1 MPQPATASYRA
12 IMVINPRPHAIAT
25 FAALLCGFGVF
36 AGPAQATGAQARL
49 VHCDTGTCLRL
60 SGHRSGATTAI
71 RIGESDL
78 AVAGERAWQATVPLS
93 TARTWPISRG
103 YSLRM
108 TLADAESGVQRVESV
123 MLPPGALGS
132 RTELVSLLVSGR

>member
-1 MPQPATASYRA
+1 M
-12 IMVINPRPHAIAT
+12 PRPVAT
-25 FAALLCGFGVF
+25 QYLSIMPANLRLQTLANFAALLCSFGVF
-36 AGPAQATGAQARL
+36 AGPAQAASSQARL
-49 VHCDTGTCLRL
+49 VHCDAGTCLRL
-60 SGHRSGATTAI
+60 SGHRSGSATAI

-78 AVAGERAWQATVPLS
+78 VVAGDRAWQATVPLS

-103 YSLRM
+103 YSLRV

-123 MLPPGALGS
+123 MLPPGALGA